1 MLPTMRSR
9 IAKLFVDAVTE
20 FMQSMAELGCTVT
33 PVAALDRCEGLLS
46 GVVTLSGDVTGQVA
60 VSFRP
65 DSAAGL
71 VARLMGVDASKLD
84 RETLCDGVGEIA
96 NVIAGNASGGLSQLG
111 FELRLSLPSAVFA
124 DNRMHSFEFEWT
136 THYEV
141 SSSLGTYQ
149 LSVWL
154 NLA

>member
-1 MLPTMRSR
+1 MRSR

-33 PVAALDRCEGLLS
+33 PVAALDRCEDIFS
-46 GVVTLSGDVTGQVA
+46 GVVTLSGKASGQVA

-71 VARLMGVDASKLD
+71 VARLMGMNASQLD

-96 NVIAGNASGGLSQLG
+96 NVIAGHASGGLSQLG
-111 FELRLSLPSAVFA
+111 FELRLSLPSTVFV
-124 DNRMHSFEFEWT
+124 DNRIHSFEFDWT
-136 THYEV
+136 AHYEV
-141 SSSLGTYQ
+141 RSSLGTYQ

-154 NLA
+154 NLV

>member
-1 MLPTMRSR
+1 MRSR

-46 GVVTLSGDVTGQVA
+46 GVVTLSGDTSGQVA
-60 VSFRP
+60 VSFTP

-71 VARLMGVDASKLD
+71 VARLMGMNVGELDA
-84 RETLCDGVGEIA
+84 ETLGDGVGEIA
-96 NVIAGNASGGLSQLG
+96 NVVAGNASGGLSQLG
-111 FELRLSLPSAVFA
+111 FDLRLSLPSTVFT
-124 DNRMHSFEFEWT
+124 DDRMYPFKFDWT
-136 THYEV
+136 AHYEV
-141 SSSLGTYQ
+141 RSSLGTYQ

-154 NLA
+154 NLI